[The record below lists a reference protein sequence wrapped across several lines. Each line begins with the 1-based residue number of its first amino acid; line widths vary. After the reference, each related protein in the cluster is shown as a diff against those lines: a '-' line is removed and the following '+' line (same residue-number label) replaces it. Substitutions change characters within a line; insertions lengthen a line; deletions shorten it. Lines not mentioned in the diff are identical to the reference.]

1 MVVMAT
7 MGLFGLY
14 FYFLGAFMR
23 NKILGIFPKF
33 QGKMSSYSKVMKKKW

>member
-7 MGLFGLY
+7 MGLFGL
-14 FYFLGAFMR
+14 YFLGAFMR